1 MNLGCVLMLRLGKVS
16 RDILE
21 EIVYKKLGRRRRDV
35 VLGPAFGED
44 AGVVKIGLK
53 HIVIACDPITGAVE
67 KIGWLSVYVNA
78 NDVAVCG
85 GEPRWFSPIILLPEE
100 YGKTHLEKIMDDM
113 HRACLKLNVSIVTG
127 HTEVTPGISHPIVA
141 GQMTGPLISM
151 KPIKSGGSGAGDLIV
166 MSKTAGIEGT
176 AILAT
181 DFRDKIKDKIPLEV
195 LDKAAGY
202 YEMISVVR
210 EAMSLARRNIPTAM
224 HDPTE
229 GGVLGGVYE
238 IAEASKT
245 SFIVYEDK
253 IPVAKE
259 TEIICDALRCDPLKL
274 ISSGVLLATVPREN
288 IRRLTKLGF
297 KIIGELRKK
306 KYNNILVRKDGSEEV
321 VEEMVQDEL
330 WRLLS
335 ELR

>member
-1 MNLGCVLMLRLGKVS
+1 MNFGSVLMLRFGKVG
-16 RDILE
+16 RDVLE
-21 EIVYKKLGRRRRDV
+21 EIVYKRLGRKRRDV

-44 AGVVKIGLK
+44 AGIVKIGSK

-67 KIGWLSVYVNA
+67 KIGWLSVYINA

-85 GEPRWFSPIILLPEE
+85 GEPRWFSPIILLPERYNE
-100 YGKTHLEKIMDDM
+100 THLEKIMDDM
-113 HRACLKLNVSIVTG
+113 HKACLKLKVSIVTG

-141 GQMTGPLISM
+141 GQMAGPLVSM
-151 KPIKSGGSGAGDLIV
+151 RPIKSGGGRVGDLIV

-195 LDKAAGY
+195 LDKAARY
-202 YEMISVVR
+202 YEMVSVVE
-210 EAMSLARRNIPTAM
+210 EAMSLAKRNIPTAM

-238 IAEASKT
+238 IAEASRT
-245 SFIVYEDK
+245 SFIVYEEK

-259 TEIICDALRCDPLKL
+259 TEIICNTLKCDPLKL

-288 IRRLTKLGF
+288 IKRLTKLEF

-306 KYNNILVRKDGSEEV
+306 KYSNILIRKDGSEEV
-321 VEEMVQDEL
+321 VGEMVQDEL
-330 WRLLS
+330 WRLLT